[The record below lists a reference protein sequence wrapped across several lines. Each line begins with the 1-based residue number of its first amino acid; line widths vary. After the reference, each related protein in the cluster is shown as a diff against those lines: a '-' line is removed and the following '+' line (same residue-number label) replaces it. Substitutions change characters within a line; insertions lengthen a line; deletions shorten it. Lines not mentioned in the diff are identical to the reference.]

1 MCFTVQLSKIGFALL
16 FVSNS
21 FAIISCRFLPVKN
34 FFQLFLKLFLFLS
47 CSNFGSISCLPL
59 SCQELFSRNF
69 SVFAERRRRDLNPR
83 AATNDLLPFQGS
95 PFGQLGYFS
104 KLPYLLSS
112 SDIYLYRSQRQ
123 VILYLVSFML
133 SSTFLTFFKSFFI
146 MYLTSG
152 ESGIRTHAPLRTNGF
167 QDRLVM
173 TTSISLHIL
182 FFNIFCAVL
191 SAHVVFYHQIS
202 YLSITNLI
210 FFSKNWTYSFN
221 FRYMPI
227 FTGIFPLF
235 YSLFSLKNASAMTR
249 SSGVVILILR

>member
-1 MCFTVQLSKIGFALL
+1 MCFTVQLSR
-16 FVSNS
+16 FVVLSNS
-21 FAIISCRFLPVKN
+21 LFILSHSKLFVKN
-34 FFQLFLKLFLFLS
+34 FF
-47 CSNFGSISCLPL
+47 NF
-59 SCQELFSRNF
+59 FSKF
-69 SVFAERRRRDLNPR
+69 STSQKIKAEKEGFEPSRRV
-83 AATNDLLPFQGS
+83 NDLLPFQGS

-173 TTSISLHIL
+173 TTSISLHIM

-202 YLSITNLI
+202 PLSITNLI

-221 FRYMPI
+221 FCYMSI
-227 FTGIFPLF
+227 FTGIFTPV
-235 YSLFSLKNASAMTR
+235 SCSATMAS
-249 SSGVVILILR
+249 SVIPVISFCRILVYAS